1 MFFSIL
7 YQLVAKSKEYT
18 RSCVPSRGD
27 DDFHDHDEAD
37 SPDGGLSTG
46 GVAFTWGANFCP
58 DAVPPERSEASPV
71 AAAAADKLFVPTK
84 MTGYGIYSIFFY
96 WSSKLLI
103 TLVNVLSIQSARRPE
118 GGRRPGLRSG
128 RPH

>member
-1 MFFSIL
+1 MFLFYYL

-71 AAAAADKLFVPTK
+71 ASAAADKLFVPTK
-84 MTGYGIYSIFFY
+84 MTGYGIGHV
-96 WSSKLLI
+96 LL
-103 TLVNVLSIQSARRPE
+103 E
-118 GGRRPGLRSG
+118 
-128 RPH
+128 